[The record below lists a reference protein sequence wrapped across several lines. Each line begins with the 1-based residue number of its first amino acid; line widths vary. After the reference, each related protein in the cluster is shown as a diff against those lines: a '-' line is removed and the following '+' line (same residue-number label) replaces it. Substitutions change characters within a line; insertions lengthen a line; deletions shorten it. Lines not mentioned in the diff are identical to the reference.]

1 MNKENLNKI
10 EGTEL
15 NKIPMKFYD
24 RNDGIVEMKGI
35 YDEEIV
41 IYEHDF
47 DNNEVK
53 AVDNNAEIDSDDNVD
68 SNSYEIDDANED
80 VKEDASMKNELDVV

>member
-1 MNKENLNKI
+1 MIEIHDEMNKENLNKI

-24 RNDGIVEMKGI
+24 RNDGIVEMK
-35 YDEEIV
+35 EIV

-47 DNNEVK
+47 DNN
-53 AVDNNAEIDSDDNVD
+53 AEIDSDDN
-68 SNSYEIDDANED
+68 
-80 VKEDASMKNELDVV
+80 